1 MTDLPTST
9 THEAPLGIAQRHL
22 LIDSYMYCLKSRNL
36 SENTILSYEQTLRAL
51 SRFLADKGMP
61 TMPARITREYIEAFQ
76 VDQQNQG
83 KSAATVAQRHVE
95 LKGYFKWLID
105 EGEIKVSPMEKMKK
119 PKVAQQPVEVLSPEQ
134 ITAILKACEGA
145 DFYSRRDAAL
155 VRVML
160 DTGVRRAEVA
170 GLTLQDVSLKN
181 QTITVMG
188 KGSRARTVH
197 IGHRS
202 TRDLDRYLRA
212 RASHRDAASPKLWLG
227 KRGPLA
233 ASYIFQ
239 VIQDRGKQAGMPNIH
254 PHMLR
259 HTFAHEWL
267 SHDGLEGDLMQLA
280 GWQSRTMLG
289 RYGASKASERARKA
303 HERLSPGD
311 RY

>member
-1 MTDLPTST
+1 MIDTAAST
-9 THEAPLGIAQRHL
+9 IHEESADTAQRQL
-22 LIDSYMYCLKSRNL
+22 LIDSYMYSLKSRNL
-36 SENTILSYEQTLRAL
+36 SQNTIATYEHTLKAL
-51 SRFLADKGMP
+51 ARFLADKGMP
-61 TMPARITREYIEAFQ
+61 TMPSRITREYIEAFQ

-83 KSAATVAQRHVE
+83 KSASTVAQRHVE

-105 EGEIKVSPMEKMKK
+105 EGEIKVSPMEKMHK
-119 PKVAQQPVEVLSPEQ
+119 PKAAQQPVEVLAPEQ
-134 ITAILKACEGA
+134 IAAILKACGGA

-160 DTGVRRAEVA
+160 DTGIRRAEAA
-170 GLTLQDVSLKN
+170 GLTLSDVSLKN

-197 IGHRS
+197 IGHKA

-212 RASHRDAASPKLWLG
+212 RASHRDASNPKLWLG

-233 ASYIFQ
+233 AAYIFQ
-239 VIQDRGKQAGMPNIH
+239 VIQERGKQAGIPNTH